1 MANYRVRLITSW
13 LVIDGRNDMRVAVDH
28 PAPGVGYSDVTGQP
42 DANIPTD
49 PNALIV
55 EAYPVD
61 DALLAALEADTN
73 AVVLWGEING

>member
-1 MANYRVRLITSW
+1 MATYRVRVLTSW
-13 LVIDGRNDMRVAVDH
+13 LSTPGRNDMRVAVEH
-28 PAPGVGYSDVTGQP
+28 PSPGVSYSDVTMQP

-61 DALLAALEADTN
+61 DALLAVLEADAN
-73 AVVLWGEING
+73 AIVLWSDVDG